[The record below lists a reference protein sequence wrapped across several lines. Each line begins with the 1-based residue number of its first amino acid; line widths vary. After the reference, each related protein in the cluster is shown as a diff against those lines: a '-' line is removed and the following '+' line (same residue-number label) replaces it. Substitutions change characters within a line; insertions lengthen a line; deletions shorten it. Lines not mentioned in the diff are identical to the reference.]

1 MTIFEKI
8 LASRGI
14 GIESS
19 ESFLNPDYSKLHDPF
34 LLPDMKIAVDRL
46 IKARKIDEK
55 ITIYGDYD
63 IDGLT
68 ATTLLYESLKK
79 FGFKNVYFFMPSRFI
94 EGYGLNDDAIKKIA
108 LDGTKLII
116 TVDCG
121 SRSHAEIKKA
131 NELGLE
137 VIVTDHHEISDDLPP
152 AVALVNP
159 HRSDSK
165 YPFKELAGV
174 GVVFKLVQAIQVK
187 LSTSH
192 SKGLVLPFGQEKW
205 LLDLVALG
213 TVCDI
218 VPLIDENR
226 IFVYW
231 GLRVLSKKRRPG
243 LRALLSI
250 NRIENES
257 INSHSLGFVLGPR
270 MNAAGRLE
278 TAQYALDMLMTQD
291 LTDAFEKAQ
300 ILEEMNR
307 LRRDEQSRIL
317 KEAIIQAE
325 KYSKDDVL
333 VLSDSN
339 WSHGI
344 IGIVAS
350 KILERYKK
358 PVYIFQEMGVESK
371 GSARSFGDF
380 SAVEAI
386 EYSNDLIIAGGGH
399 KLAAGVTLP
408 TDKIS
413 EFRKRVNYFYKNLG
427 LIEQVSLLLPIEDVT
442 VNLHE
447 IDEKLF
453 EMIKLL
459 EPFGHGNPC
468 PLLKSKD
475 LLVINRRKMG
485 SESQHIKLD
494 LQDYDGKKMSFL
506 AFSAPEHFFVEI
518 GQRVTICYSL
528 SINEWQGNKTIE
540 GYIEYLEVE
549 ND

>member
-386 EYSNDLIIAGGGH
+386 EYSGDLIIAGGGH

>member
-307 LRRDEQSRIL
+307 LRRDEQLRIL

-386 EYSNDLIIAGGGH
+386 EYSGDLIIAGGGH